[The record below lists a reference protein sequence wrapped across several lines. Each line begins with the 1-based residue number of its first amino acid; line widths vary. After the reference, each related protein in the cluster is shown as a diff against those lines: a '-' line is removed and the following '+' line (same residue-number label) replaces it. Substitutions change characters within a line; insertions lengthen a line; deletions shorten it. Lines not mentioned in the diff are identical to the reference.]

1 MGISVEQYLHDRQA
15 CAQCREH
22 GDEEHCVSTL
32 LSREDNC
39 IFYNAILAYHLPARS
54 ADAAFTPEEGNAN
67 AQTDF
72 VLLQALRDSIYEDK
86 MVEYYVHSERIV
98 TQIKGIHR
106 NDQII
111 WRGYYERYVRAIL
124 NSLRDDNKS
133 EAIVKIREMLE
144 ALEYTN
150 GRVICTWLRNN
161 GLFSAEDLAIDTQ
174 FSVQYLSDNTK
185 IGYWLWACP
194 LVQYMEKNYKTN
206 IDSLFVKVI
215 RIIAQARANEIAY
228 QVGKRS
234 KGDVLGKMV
243 RIVGEGGCFV
253 LGSIV
258 RPFTQQK
265 FKHWL
270 CIYSLKTDN

>member
-39 IFYNAILAYHLPARS
+39 IFYNAILAYHLPTRS
-54 ADAAFTPEEGNAN
+54 RDAAFTPEEGNAN

-72 VLLQALRDSIYEDK
+72 VLLQGLRDSIYEDK
-86 MVEYYVHSERIV
+86 MVEYYVRSERIV

-106 NDQII
+106 NDQTI
-111 WRGYYERYVRAIL
+111 WRGYYERYVRDIL
-124 NSLRDDNKS
+124 NSLRDENKS
-133 EAIVKIREMLE
+133 EAIVKTAEMLE

-161 GLFSAEDLAIDTQ
+161 GLFSAEDLAIDTE
-174 FSVQYLSDNTK
+174 FSVQCLSDNTK

-194 LVQYMEKNYKTN
+194 LVQYMEKNYRNNTN
-206 IDSLFVKVI
+206 SLLVKAI
-215 RIIAQARANEIAY
+215 RIIAQARANEIAH
-228 QVGKRS
+228 QVRARS
-234 KGDVLGKMV
+234 QGDVLGKIV
-243 RIVGEGGCFV
+243 RIVGESFCFV
-253 LGSIV
+253 LGSISK
-258 RPFTQQK
+258 PFAEEK

-270 CIYSLKTDN
+270 SIYSSKIR

>member
-54 ADAAFTPEEGNAN
+54 RDAAFTPEEGNAN

-86 MVEYYVHSERIV
+86 MVEYYVRSERIV

-106 NDQII
+106 NDQTV

-124 NSLRDDNKS
+124 NSLRNDNKS
-133 EAIVKIREMLE
+133 EAIVKTAEMLE

-161 GLFSAEDLAIDTQ
+161 GLFSAEDLAIDTE

-215 RIIAQARANEIAY
+215 RIIAQARANEIAH
-228 QVGKRS
+228 QAGKRS
-234 KGDVLGKMV
+234 QGDVLGKMV
-243 RIVGEGGCFV
+243 RLVGESVCFM
-253 LGSIV
+253 LGSLV
-258 RPFTQQK
+258 KPFTQQK

-270 CIYSLKTDN
+270 CIYGSKIG

>member
-39 IFYNAILAYHLPARS
+39 IFYNAILAYHLPTRS
-54 ADAAFTPEEGNAN
+54 KDAAFTPNEDNAN
-67 AQTDF
+67 AQRDF
-72 VLLQALRDSIYEDK
+72 VLLKALRDSVYEDK
-86 MVEYYVHSERIV
+86 TVEYYVRSERIV

-111 WRGYYERYVRAIL
+111 WRGYYDRYVRDIL
-124 NSLRDDNKS
+124 NSLRNDNKS
-133 EAIVKIREMLE
+133 DAIIKTAKMLE

-174 FSVQYLSDNTK
+174 FSVQCLSDNTK

-194 LVQYMEKNYKTN
+194 LVKYMEKNYRHNTN
-206 IDSLFVKVI
+206 SLFVKII
-215 RIIAQARANEIAY
+215 RIIAQARANEIAH

-243 RIVGEGGCFV
+243 RIVGEGACFV
-253 LGSIV
+253 LGSLV

-270 CIYSLKTDN
+270 CLYSSKMDN

>member
-39 IFYNAILAYHLPARS
+39 IFYNSILAYHLPSRTKTTP
-54 ADAAFTPEEGNAN
+54 FTPDEQNAA
-67 AQTDF
+67 AQADF
-72 VLLQALRDSIYEDK
+72 ALLQAFREYINEDK
-86 MVEYYVHSERIV
+86 MVEYYVRAEKIV
-98 TQIKGIHR
+98 TQIRGIHQ
-106 NDQII
+106 NDRSI
-111 WRGYYERYVRAIL
+111 WKGYYERYVKDIL
-124 NSLRDDNKS
+124 DALRNNNKS
-133 EAIVKIREMLE
+133 TAVVKTVEMLE

-161 GLFSAEDLAIDTQ
+161 GLFSAKDLAIDTE

-194 LVQYMEKNYKTN
+194 LVEHMERNYRNNTN
-206 IDSLFVKVI
+206 SLVIKAI

-228 QVGKRS
+228 QTGTRTNS
-234 KGDVLGKMV
+234 DLLGKLV
-243 RIVGEGGCFV
+243 RIVGESACFV
-253 LGSIV
+253 LGSIA
-258 RPFTQQK
+258 RPFTEEK

-270 CIYSLKTDN
+270 AIYSPKIR

>member
-54 ADAAFTPEEGNAN
+54 SDAAFTPEEGNAN
-67 AQTDF
+67 AQADF
-72 VLLQALRDSIYEDK
+72 VLLQALRNSVYEDK
-86 MVEYYVHSERIV
+86 MVEYYVRSERIV

-106 NDQII
+106 NDQTI

-124 NSLRDDNKS
+124 NSLINDNKS
-133 EAIVKIREMLE
+133 EAIVKTAEMLE

-194 LVQYMEKNYKTN
+194 LVQYMEKNYKTK
-206 IDSLFVKVI
+206 IDSLFVKTI
-215 RIIAQARANEIAY
+215 RIIAQARANEIAH
-228 QVGKRS
+228 QAGKRS
-234 KGDVLGKMV
+234 QGDVLGKMV
-243 RIVGEGGCFV
+243 RIVGEGSCFV
-253 LGSIV
+253 LGSLV
-258 RPFTQQK
+258 KPFTQQK

-270 CIYSLKTDN
+270 CIYSSKTDN

>member
-15 CAQCREH
+15 CAKCKEH

-54 ADAAFTPEEGNAN
+54 RDAAFTPEEGNAN

-86 MVEYYVHSERIV
+86 MVEYYIRSERIV

-106 NDQII
+106 NDQTI
-111 WRGYYERYVRAIL
+111 WRGYYERYVRDIL
-124 NSLRDDNKS
+124 NSLRNNNKS
-133 EAIVKIREMLE
+133 EAIVKTAEMLE

-174 FSVQYLSDNTK
+174 FSVKYLSDNTK

-194 LVQYMEKNYKTN
+194 LVQYMERNYRNNTN
-206 IDSLFVKVI
+206 SLFVKTI

-228 QVGKRS
+228 QTGMRS
-234 KGDVLGKMV
+234 RSDVLGKMV
-243 RIVGEGGCFV
+243 RIVGETMCWT
-253 LGSIV
+253 LGTIA
-258 RPFTQQK
+258 RPFVGEK
-265 FKHWL
+265 FNQWL
-270 CIYSLKTDN
+270 SIYSSKIG

>member
-39 IFYNAILAYHLPARS
+39 IFYNAILAYHLPTRS
-54 ADAAFTPEEGNAN
+54 KDAAFTPDEGNVN

-72 VLLQALRDSIYEDK
+72 VLLQGLRDSVYEDK
-86 MVEYYVHSERIV
+86 MVEYYVRAERIV
-98 TQIKGIHR
+98 TQIKGIHK
-106 NDQII
+106 NDQTI
-111 WRGYYERYVRAIL
+111 WRGYYERYVRNIL
-124 NSLRDDNKS
+124 NSLRNSNKS
-133 EAIVKIREMLE
+133 EAIIKTAEMLE

-194 LVQYMEKNYKTN
+194 LVQYMEKNYKTKV
-206 IDSLFVKVI
+206 DSLFVKTV

-228 QVGKRS
+228 QVGARS
-234 KGDVLGKMV
+234 QSDMLGKFV
-243 RIVGEGGCFV
+243 RIVGEGVCFII
-253 LGSIV
+253 GSIAK
-258 RPFTQQK
+258 PFLVKK
-265 FKHWL
+265 FNNWL
-270 CIYSLKTDN
+270 TMYSTK

>member
-39 IFYNAILAYHLPARS
+39 IFYNAILAYHLPTRS
-54 ADAAFTPEEGNAN
+54 RDAAFTPEEGNVN
-67 AQTDF
+67 AQRDF
-72 VLLQALRDSIYEDK
+72 VLLQGLRDSVYEDK
-86 MVEYYVHSERIV
+86 MVEYYVRAEKIV
-98 TQIKGIHR
+98 TQIKGIHK
-106 NDQII
+106 NDQTV

-124 NSLRDDNKS
+124 NSLRNNNKS
-133 EAIVKIREMLE
+133 EAIVKTAEMLE
-144 ALEYTN
+144 TLEYTN

-161 GLFSAEDLAIDTQ
+161 GLFSAEDLAIDTK

-185 IGYWLWACP
+185 VGYWLWACP
-194 LVQYMEKNYKTN
+194 LVQYMEKNHRNN
-206 IDSLFVKVI
+206 INSLFVKTV

-228 QVGKRS
+228 QTGARS
-234 KGDVLGKMV
+234 KGDILGKMV
-243 RIVGEGGCFV
+243 RIVGESACFV
-253 LGSIV
+253 LGSIA
-258 RPFTQQK
+258 RPFVEEK

-270 CIYSLKTDN
+270 SMYSSKIG